1 MHGIFRPKNSVIRR
15 VLVGLATACLMVAP
29 MQAAASLKLIAEH
42 GGKRFENFEVANG
55 AIVID
60 GLAPGVDDVVWR
72 LEGDL
77 KQEHQAVLFDP
88 YYSLVARVAIPGL
101 AREKTGHLATVL
113 LDHSQ
118 HWESRELDDALVV
131 VVWWLDGQVKHLRV
145 VAGRPWEV
153 SKSWILAME
162 GIELAPGEEQ
172 GRPFVLAWRKGVW
185 IQPKPLF
192 DGPLAQAALAE
203 MHLGEP
209 DEFERAVAAL
219 KSINIRTRTERTL
232 LHMAAESGLVEAT
245 RHLIGRGARIDGDQ
259 LHRTPLHAAAG
270 AGRLAVVQ
278 AMLLAKAKER
288 RGGGQYWPFDWAI
301 RGRHVAVVAA
311 LAAQGNAAKRAR
323 AVELA
328 LQQGDADTALG
339 LASGI
344 RLSLPRKSVERLWS
358 RVLEFG
364 DPQLVWTMEK
374 ISGSSRPKSELVVPQ
389 LVVPDAELEVIPKIT
404 FRTTISAEWA
414 TAWRGEAKTVTG
426 VAVAYNAYGAVSAQE
441 VSQASF
447 GVAPFFQREIESR
460 AVLTAIVEPDDPHP
474 SVVEVEHASS
484 EFFGRQAADAVREY
498 KISPARKDGQA
509 VRSRLTIVVHVR
521 GS

>member
-1 MHGIFRPKNSVIRR
+1 MQGIFRPKNSAIRR
-15 VLVGLATACLMVAP
+15 VLTGLVIVCLMVAP
-29 MQAAASLKLIAEH
+29 LKAVASLRLIAEH
-42 GGKRFENFEVANG
+42 GGIRFEKFEVSNG

-60 GLAPGVDDVVWR
+60 GLAPGADGVVWR

-101 AREKTGHLATVL
+101 AREKTGHLAVVS
-113 LDHSQ
+113 LDHSRN
-118 HWESRELDDALVV
+118 WKYRELDDAVIV

-145 VAGRPWEV
+145 IAGRPWEV
-153 SKSWILAME
+153 SKSGILAME
-162 GIELAPGEEQ
+162 AIELEPGEEQ
-172 GRPFVLAWRKGVW
+172 GRPFVLAWRKGAW

-192 DGPLAQAALAE
+192 DDPLAQTALAE
-203 MHLGEP
+203 MHLGNQ

-219 KSINIRTRTERTL
+219 KSVNVRTRSERTL
-232 LHMAAESGLVEAT
+232 LHLAAESGLVDAT
-245 RHLIGRGARIDGDQ
+245 RRLIARGAKIDGEQ
-259 LHRTPLHAAAG
+259 FHRTPLHAAAG

-328 LQQGDADTALG
+328 LQQGDADTALE
-339 LASGI
+339 LASGEK
-344 RLSLPRKSVERLWS
+344 LSLPRKSVERLWL

-364 DPQLVWTMEK
+364 DPLLVSAMEK
-374 ISGSSRPKSELVVPQ
+374 ISGSSPPKSELEVPRPI
-389 LVVPDAELEVIPKIT
+389 VPDAELAAAPKIT
-404 FRTTISAEWA
+404 FRSTISAEWV
-414 TAWRGEAKTVTG
+414 TAWRGEVKTVPG
-426 VAVAYNAYGAVSAQE
+426 VAVAYGPYGPESVHQ
-441 VSQASF
+441 VQQASHRVVP
-447 GVAPFFQREIESR
+447 GVQDEVDSR

-474 SVVEVEHASS
+474 SVIEVEHASS
-484 EFFGRQAADAVREY
+484 ELFGRLAAEAVRKY

-509 VRSRLTIVVHVR
+509 VRARLTIVVHVG